1 MCDAQKNNFLAQQKQ
16 EVFTEMKKQTKKEI
30 KKEKITTDM
39 TFGEVMSK
47 YPKTQEVFMKHGM
60 ACFGCAFAMQET
72 VEQGAMAHGIDVK
85 KLLEDLN
92 KIVK

>member
-1 MCDAQKNNFLAQQKQ
+1 
-16 EVFTEMKKQTKKEI
+16 MKTKKIKKEI
-30 KKEKITTDM
+30 KKKDSTKVTADM

-72 VEQGAMAHGIDVK
+72 VEQGAMAHGIEVK

-92 KIVK
+92 KVMK